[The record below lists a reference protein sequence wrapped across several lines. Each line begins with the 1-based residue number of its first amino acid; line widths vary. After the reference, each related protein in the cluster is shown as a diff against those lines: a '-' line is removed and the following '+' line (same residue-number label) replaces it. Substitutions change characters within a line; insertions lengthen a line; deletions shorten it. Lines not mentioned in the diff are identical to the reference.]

1 MENTVIY
8 LLGLAGT
15 GKYTI
20 AKEICRQQ
28 GFHLVD
34 NHLINNPVFSLIELD
49 RKLPER
55 VWQNTGKIWDVVI
68 DTMLHLSPPD
78 YSFVLTNELCE
89 DDKND
94 KAWFQ
99 RVVAF
104 IAERKSHFVP
114 VRLSISETALLQRCD
129 TPERRARMKDTNRDR
144 ARLRLQEKQVLLVE
158 HDNVLNLDV
167 SDIPPEEAARQ
178 IISHAQQAK
187 KQTLIGK
194 KT

>member
-20 AKEICRQQ
+20 AKEICRQEDV
-28 GFHLVD
+28 HLVD

-49 RKLPER
+49 RKLPDR
-55 VWQNTGKIWDVVI
+55 VWTNIGKIWEAVV
-68 DTMLHLSPPD
+68 DTMLHLSPPA

-94 KAWFQ
+94 LEWFQ
-99 RVVAF
+99 RIEKF
-104 IAERKSHFVP
+104 TIERNSHFVP
-114 VRLSISETALLQRCD
+114 VRLSISEEALLQRRD
-129 TPERRARMKDTNRDR
+129 TPERRARLKDTSLER
-144 ARLRLQEKQVLLVE
+144 ARRSFREKQVLRVE

-167 SDIPPEEAARQ
+167 SDIPPEAAARL
-178 IISHAQQAK
+178 IINHAQQVK
-187 KQTLIGK
+187 KQPVIGK